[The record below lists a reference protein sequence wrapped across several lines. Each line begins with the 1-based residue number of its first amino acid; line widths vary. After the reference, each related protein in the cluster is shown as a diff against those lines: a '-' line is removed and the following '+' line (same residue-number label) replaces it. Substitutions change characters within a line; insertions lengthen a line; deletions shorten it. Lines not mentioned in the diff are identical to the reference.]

1 MSKDLIS
8 IIVPTYNRARTLKS
22 SINSLINQ
30 TYPNIEIIIVDD
42 GSIDNTQELVSS
54 IDDSRIKYIKLD
66 KNYGACYARNIGI
79 KVSLGK
85 YIMFNDSDDTF
96 NSRKVEIQYKNIL
109 ENKSDMDFCKL
120 RIHSNDTIIEI
131 PTESQLDDINKN
143 GLVTELCKANFIST
157 QSFIVKKSILEKYL
171 FDENLPRLQDYDLFL
186 RLIPHIKVSFTNLF
200 LADLYRQTDSISRS
214 NVRLSKAIGIM
225 YAKEYNLSRRNLES
239 LHQQIFRINEDL
251 SSYMNLLETNLQ
263 SSQSD
268 VEKLNS
274 ELEEMTK
281 NLQRIKREKEEIEQK
296 YYKVVNSRVWK
307 FLDKA
312 RRIGKNVIRK

>member
-1 MSKDLIS
+1 MSLVTF
-8 IIVPTYNRARTLKS
+8 IVPAYNVQDYIVECLE
-22 SINSLINQ
+22 SIMNQ
-30 TYPNIEIIIVDD
+30 TSPNYDVVIVND
-42 GSIDNTQELVSS
+42 GSTDNTQELVSN
-54 IDDSRIKYIKLD
+54 IDDARVIYIKLD
-66 KNYGACYARNIGI
+66 KNYGACYARNIGV
-79 KVSLGK
+79 KASNGK

-96 NSRKVEIQYKNIL
+96 DPRKVEIQYKNMIK
-109 ENKSDMDFCKL
+109 NDSDMDYCKL
-120 RIHSNDTIIEI
+120 RIHSDDTIMEI
-131 PTESQLDDINKN
+131 PAQEQIDSIEKN

-157 QSFIVKKSILEKYL
+157 QSFIVKKNILEKYL

-186 RLIPHIKVSFTNLF
+186 RMVPHIKVSFTNEF

-214 NVRLSKAIGIM
+214 NVRLSEAIGIM
-225 YAKEYNLSRRNLES
+225 YAKEYDLSRRNKES
-239 LHQQIFRINEDL
+239 LHQQIFRINENL

-307 FLDKA
+307 FFDKA

>member
-1 MSKDLIS
+1 M
-8 IIVPTYNRARTLKS
+8 
-22 SINSLINQ
+22 
-30 TYPNIEIIIVDD
+30 
-42 GSIDNTQELVSS
+42 
-54 IDDSRIKYIKLD
+54 KL
-66 KNYGACYARNIGI
+66 Y
-79 KVSLGK
+79 
-85 YIMFNDSDDTF
+85 
-96 NSRKVEIQYKNIL
+96 E
-109 ENKSDMDFCKL
+109 
-120 RIHSNDTIIEI
+120 
-131 PTESQLDDINKN
+131 
-143 GLVTELCKANFIST
+143 
-157 QSFIVKKSILEKYL
+157 EKYL

-186 RLIPHIKVSFTNLF
+186 RMIPHIKVSFTNLF

>member
-8 IIVPTYNRARTLKS
+8 IIVPTYNRASTIKD
-22 SINSLINQ
+22 SIKSLIRQ
-30 TYPNIEIIIVDD
+30 TYDNIEIIIVDD
-42 GSIDNTQELVSS
+42 GSTDKTEKVVKS
-54 IDDSRIKYIKLD
+54 IKDPRITYIKLEE
-66 KNYGACYARNIGI
+66 NRGACYARNLGI
-79 KVSLGK
+79 KKALGK
-85 YIMFNDSDDTF
+85 YVMFNDSDDTF
-96 NSRKVEIQYKNIL
+96 NSRKVEIQYNNII

-186 RLIPHIKVSFTNLF
+186 RMIPHIKVSFTNLF

>member
-1 MSKDLIS
+1 
-8 IIVPTYNRARTLKS
+8 
-22 SINSLINQ
+22 
-30 TYPNIEIIIVDD
+30 
-42 GSIDNTQELVSS
+42 
-54 IDDSRIKYIKLD
+54 
-66 KNYGACYARNIGI
+66 
-79 KVSLGK
+79 
-85 YIMFNDSDDTF
+85 MFNDSDDTF